1 MTQIEKLRKN
11 GRMMKSMTGQIPIV
25 TSKRLALLTLPAE
38 ATMAKADPRI
48 LKYEG
53 VRKAD
58 DDYVDLHTQESLT
71 LAET

>member
-1 MTQIEKLRKN
+1 
-11 GRMMKSMTGQIPIV
+11 MMKSMTGQIPIV
-25 TSKRLALLTLPAE
+25 TNKRLALLTLPAE

-53 VRKAD
+53 VRNAD
-58 DDYVDLHTQESLT
+58 DASVDLHTQESLT